1 MQAGASIIIK
11 DGNLSCEPANLHVK
25 TQSFNEHVKTSSAD
39 YLAQSSREIPLL
51 EAAVF
56 GGGAAGGLDPGL
68 VYACEE
74 NLVESEVMRSDLP
87 GLNSSEVS
95 QPAHLRSRC
104 TWYLLDF

>member
-1 MQAGASIIIK
+1 MQASSSFTPPHTWTAGLQETQMQAGASIIIK

-74 NLVESEVMRSDLP
+74 NLVESEVMR
-87 GLNSSEVS
+87 
-95 QPAHLRSRC
+95 
-104 TWYLLDF
+104 